1 MAKQINSD
9 YRNASVALE
18 TGPRRE
24 RDRFFSLIAVALL
37 ATIALASPPASAQRE
52 YTDIPIVADGK
63 TVKIS
68 PNVYVIP
75 DEARRGVPNVG
86 IVVGSRATLVIDPGM
101 GLRSGEAVL
110 REVKKINK
118 GTELYIV
125 NTHFHPE
132 HTTGELAF
140 PAHTKI
146 IRAKV
151 QQQDIDELG
160 LKTIGTFAQR
170 SKELAEVLKEA
181 THFRPPDEI
190 FEREKSIDLGGVQ
203 VRLILLG
210 PAHTRGDTA
219 IFVEG
224 DAVLFSGDL
233 AMKQAF
239 PAFTAQSSFET
250 WLKSLD
256 TLADLRPTHV
266 VGAHYGMGNLSIV
279 SAYREFFM
287 ALRGRVAEMKAQG
300 KSSEETAKTL
310 RAEFAGK
317 YPNWD
322 QPVRVHTAV
331 TAAYA
336 QIQ

>member
-1 MAKQINSD
+1 MAKQTD
-9 YRNASVALE
+9 YDCRNFTLE
-18 TGPRRE
+18 TRRRAE
-24 RDRFFSLIAVALL
+24 RDRSFPFIVLALL
-37 ATIALASPPASAQRE
+37 AIFALASPPASAQRE
-52 YTDIPIVADGK
+52 YADIPIVAEGK

-86 IVVGSRATLVIDPGM
+86 IVVGSRATLVVDPGM

-110 REVKKINK
+110 REVKKVAK
-118 GTELYIV
+118 GTDLYIV

-140 PAHTKI
+140 PTHTKI

-160 LKTIGTFAQR
+160 LKAVDTFAQR

-181 THFRPPDEI
+181 TRFRSPTEI
-190 FEREKSIDLGGVQ
+190 FDREKSIDLGGVQ
-203 VRLILLG
+203 VRFMLLG

-250 WLKSLD
+250 WLKALG

-266 VGAHYGMGNLSIV
+266 VGAHYGMGDLSIV
-279 SAYREFFM
+279 AAYREFFTG
-287 ALRGRVAEMKAQG
+287 LRGRVAEMKAQG

-322 QPVRVHTAV
+322 QPVRVHTAAA
-331 TAAYA
+331 AAYA
-336 QIQ
+336 QTQ